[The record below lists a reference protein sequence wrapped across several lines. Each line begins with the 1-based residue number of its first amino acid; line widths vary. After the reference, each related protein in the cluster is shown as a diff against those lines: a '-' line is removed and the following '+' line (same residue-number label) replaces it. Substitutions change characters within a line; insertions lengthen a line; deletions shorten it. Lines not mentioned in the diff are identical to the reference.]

1 MRHGGGGT
9 TRSGTWPDR
18 GHGGG
23 ARPNWGLSGEPP
35 LAGCRLGAK
44 RRRVKGMTEGE
55 MRARLD

>member
-9 TRSGTWPDR
+9 TRSGTWPDQ

-23 ARPNWGLSGEPP
+23 ARPNWRLSDKPL

-44 RRRVKGMTEGE
+44 KRVKGI
-55 MRARLD
+55 